1 MRLGGHVYRLP
12 VNAIRIFNAYGTRS
26 KTSGAY
32 GAVFGVF
39 LAQKLAGKPFTVVGD
54 GTQRRD
60 FLFVTDVA
68 RGFYHAAITD
78 RVNEIFN
85 LGAGNPQPVNRLI
98 ELLGG
103 PVIHLPKRPGEP
115 DCTWADIS
123 KIQSDL
129 GWKQRVSFEDGVA
142 EMILSRPLD
151 RWRWLG
157 AQGCWVLIASGLVA
171 AGGTIGGFLATR
183 SLAAL
188 SDVHISSLVI
198 VGAGGWL
205 LTATIG
211 MFALLIASAVR
222 TGARV
227 VGLVAGATLVAYA
240 VNYLSV
246 IWGVIRPFG
255 RLSPFHYYDPTRIL
269 GNGSMP
275 WSSVAT
281 LLAAAL
287 VLGLAALISVQR
299 REFSP

>member
-1 MRLGGHVYRLP
+1 MNVIFALTVRRTWKRIVVLATGFLLFELVVGLSYSSADRDLLRKLIDGLP
-12 VNAIRIFNAYGTRS
+12 PAFRALVSA
-26 KTSGAY
+26 SGADITSPSGY
-32 GAVFGVF
+32 LGSGYFHPVALTLQAAAVISLAAGA
-39 LAQKLAGKPFTVVGD
+39 A
-54 GTQRRD
+54 RD
-60 FLFVTDVA
+60 V
-68 RGFYHAAITD
+68 
-78 RVNEIFN
+78 
-85 LGAGNPQPVNRLI
+85 
-98 ELLGG
+98 
-103 PVIHLPKRPGEP
+103 
-115 DCTWADIS
+115 
-123 KIQSDL
+123 
-129 GWKQRVSFEDGVA
+129 EDGVA